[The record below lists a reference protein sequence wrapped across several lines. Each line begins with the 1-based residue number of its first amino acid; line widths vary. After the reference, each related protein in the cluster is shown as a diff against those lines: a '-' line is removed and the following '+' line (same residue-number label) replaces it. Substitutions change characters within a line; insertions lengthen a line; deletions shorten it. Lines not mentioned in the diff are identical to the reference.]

1 MLSRPPLDYH
11 LEMTAATAFFH
22 PRQLPADAPDSRDA
36 PPTDGGDWDGG
47 DDSDDFDGDAGG
59 GGPVRWVTVATFFNP
74 TQAHLARLRLEAAG
88 IDCVILDEFMASH
101 VFAVAVGGIK
111 LQVPDVLAAEAHG
124 VLAMAP
130 DRGEEDEDGEEP
142 TAEAGGVVGTPDH
155 CPACGSED
163 LRVPKG
169 FDRLVPVAV
178 LLTPLLFLGASGV
191 VVYLLALVGTAVLF
205 AGDRTYRCRRC
216 GHAWDAG

>member
-1 MLSRPPLDYH
+1 
-11 LEMTAATAFFH
+11 MTA
-22 PRQLPADAPDSRDA
+22 LPASPFLPLLARENDARERRA
-36 PPTDGGDWDGG
+36 PTPSGGPPPADDGG
-47 DDSDDFDGDAGG
+47 SDDFDGDEPDGG
-59 GGPVRWVTVATFFNP
+59 SGDGSGDGSPVRWVTVATFFNP

-88 IDCVILDEFMASH
+88 IDCVILDEHMASH
-101 VFAVAVGGIK
+101 VFALAVGGIK

-124 VLAMAP
+124 VLAMTP
-130 DRGEEDEDGEEP
+130 ERVEDEEEGEEP
-142 TAEAGGVVGTPDH
+142 TSEAEGVVGTPNH
-155 CPACGSED
+155 CPTCGSED

-191 VVYLLALVGTAVLF
+191 AVYLLALIGCAVLF

-216 GHAWDAG
+216 GHAWDAA